1 MPRVARREMNY
12 MPLWLFK
19 KVLMSRKTKNL
30 EWYFRKPWVAA
41 EAGLNREDQ
50 LSIYLWQ
57 GSKVSGIC

>member
-1 MPRVARREMNY
+1 MNY

-57 GSKVSGIC
+57 GSKVSGIY

>member
-1 MPRVARREMNY
+1 
-12 MPLWLFK
+12 
-19 KVLMSRKTKNL
+19 MSRKTKNL

-57 GSKVSGIC
+57 GSKVSGTY